1 MKNDNELLAA
11 MPVRKAFFRLA
22 LPAVAAQLINIL
34 YNLVDK
40 MFIGHI
46 PGVGKQAL
54 AGVGVTAP
62 VILAIS
68 AFAALVSMGG
78 APKASIFMGKGDN
91 EQAEKVMGSCAWM
104 LIVLSVV
111 LTAFMLIFG
120 KMILQLFGASDNT
133 ILYATD
139 YMNIYCVGTLFT
151 QLTLGLNAFITA
163 QGKTLISMCNVAVG
177 AVTNIV
183 LDAILI
189 NGFGMGVKGAA
200 LATVIAQGVSTCFVI
215 HYLIKPTSQL
225 KLRLKNI
232 RFERKLLLPCILLG
246 TSPALMQL
254 TENMVA
260 ISFNTS
266 LQKYGGDIA
275 VASMSILTSIM
286 QFVMLLLPGLVQ
298 GAQPLL
304 SYNLGAKNISRV
316 KKTFRLLLICCLS
329 GSFLIWLVCMLIPQN
344 VASIFTDD
352 VPLIT
357 YTGKSM
363 RIYLAMLLI
372 YGIQVACQYSFVAL
386 DQAKKA
392 IFLTIWRKI
401 ILLIPLIFILPR
413 ILSGSAMEVF
423 LAEPIADTIIDHGVN
438 IEKFTPCREKDNQF
452 AISSQLISRKHI
464 EKSIE
469 AFAKYLNKYDGS
481 AKLYIMGDGD
491 EKENLRKLAK
501 DLGADKNIIFTGKL
515 GHNELIEI
523 LKKSI
528 AMLVYTQSDLN
539 MVSIVESLSL
549 ATPVITTSVPY
560 CSSYIESENLGIVD
574 DNWNE
579 DDLRRIATSD
589 EYINNCMNYRKYLPT
604 EYKAEQFLKVKGL
617 I

>member
-1 MKNDNELLAA
+1 MEKDNELLAT
-11 MPVRKAFFRLA
+11 MPVPKAFIKLA

-46 PGVGKQAL
+46 PGVGQQAL

-91 EQAEKVMGSCAWM
+91 EQAEKVMGSCTWM
-104 LIVLSVV
+104 LIVLSIV

-120 KMILQLFGASDNT
+120 KMILRLFGASDDT
-133 ILYATD
+133 ISYATD
-139 YMNIYCVGTLFT
+139 YMNIYCLGTLFT

-177 AVTNIV
+177 AVTNII

-189 NGFGMGVKGAA
+189 NGVGMGVKGAA

-215 HYLIKPTSQL
+215 HYLVNPKSQL

-232 RFERKLLLPCILLG
+232 RFERQLLLPCILLG

-266 LQKYGGDIA
+266 LQKYGGDMA

-286 QFVMLLLPGLVQ
+286 QFVMLLLPGMVQ

-304 SYNLGAKNISRV
+304 SYNLGAKNIPRV
-316 KKTFRLLLICCLS
+316 KKTFRLLLVCCIS
-329 GSFLIWLVCMLIPQN
+329 GSFLIWLACMIMPGN

-352 VPLIT
+352 TALIA
-357 YTGKSM
+357 YTEKSM

-372 YGIQVACQYSFVAL
+372 YGIQIACQYSFVAL

-401 ILLIPLIFILPR
+401 ILLIPLIFILPQ
-413 ILSGSAMEVF
+413 ILSGSAMGIF
-423 LAEPIADTIIDHGVN
+423 LAEPIADTI
-438 IEKFTPCREKDNQF
+438 
-452 AISSQLISRKHI
+452 AICTT
-464 EKSIE
+464 
-469 AFAKYLNKYDGS
+469 APMFWNYY
-481 AKLYIMGDGD
+481 
-491 EKENLRKLAK
+491 RKLK
-501 DLGADKNIIFTGKL
+501 
-515 GHNELIEI
+515 
-523 LKKSI
+523 
-528 AMLVYTQSDLN
+528 
-539 MVSIVESLSL
+539 
-549 ATPVITTSVPY
+549 
-560 CSSYIESENLGIVD
+560 
-574 DNWNE
+574 
-579 DDLRRIATSD
+579 
-589 EYINNCMNYRKYLPT
+589 
-604 EYKAEQFLKVKGL
+604 
-617 I
+617 

>member
-1 MKNDNELLAA
+1 MDKDNELLAT
-11 MPVRKAFFRLA
+11 MPVPKAFIKLA

-46 PGVGKQAL
+46 SGVGQQAL

-91 EQAEKVMGSCAWM
+91 EQAEKVMGSCTWM

-120 KMILQLFGASDNT
+120 KMILQLFGASDDT
-133 ILYATD
+133 ISYATD
-139 YMNIYCVGTLFT
+139 YMNIYCLGTLFT

-189 NGFGMGVKGAA
+189 NGLGMGVKGAA

-215 HYLIKPTSQL
+215 HYLVNPKSQL

-232 RFERKLLLPCILLG
+232 RFEKPLLLPCIFLG

-266 LQKYGGDIA
+266 LQKYGGDMA

-304 SYNLGAKNISRV
+304 SYNLGAKNVPRV

-329 GSFLIWLVCMLIPQN
+329 GSFLIWLVCMIMPGN

-352 VPLIT
+352 MALIA
-357 YTGKSM
+357 YTEKSM

-401 ILLIPLIFILPR
+401 ILLIPLIFILPQ
-413 ILSGSAMEVF
+413 ILSGSAMGVF
-423 LAEPIADTIIDHGVN
+423 LAEPIADTIAVCTTAPMFWN
-438 IEKFTPCREKDNQF
+438 
-452 AISSQLISRKHI
+452 
-464 EKSIE
+464 
-469 AFAKYLNKYDGS
+469 YY
-481 AKLYIMGDGD
+481 
-491 EKENLRKLAK
+491 RKLK
-501 DLGADKNIIFTGKL
+501 
-515 GHNELIEI
+515 
-523 LKKSI
+523 
-528 AMLVYTQSDLN
+528 
-539 MVSIVESLSL
+539 
-549 ATPVITTSVPY
+549 
-560 CSSYIESENLGIVD
+560 
-574 DNWNE
+574 
-579 DDLRRIATSD
+579 
-589 EYINNCMNYRKYLPT
+589 
-604 EYKAEQFLKVKGL
+604 
-617 I
+617 

>member
-1 MKNDNELLAA
+1 MEEKKENDLLVE
-11 MPVRKAFFRLA
+11 MSVPMAFFRLA

-46 PGVGKQAL
+46 PEVGKQAL

-62 VILAIS
+62 VILAVS

-78 APKASIFMGKGDN
+78 APKASIFMGKGYN
-91 EQAEKVMGSCAWM
+91 EQAEKVMGCCTWM
-104 LIVLSVV
+104 LIVLSIV
-111 LTAFMLIFG
+111 LTGVMLIFG
-120 KMILQLFGASDNT
+120 KAILQLFGASDDT
-133 ILYATD
+133 IIYATD
-139 YMNIYCVGTLFT
+139 YMNIYCLGTLFT

-189 NGFGMGVKGAA
+189 NGLDMGVKGAA
-200 LATVIAQGVSTCFVI
+200 LATVISQGVSTCFVI
-215 HYLIKPTSQL
+215 HYLIKPESKL
-225 KLRLKNI
+225 KLHVKNI
-232 RFERKLLLPCILLG
+232 RFDKKLLLPCILLG

-266 LQKYGGDIA
+266 LQKYGGDMA
-275 VASMSILTSIM
+275 VASMSILNSIM

-316 KKTFRLLLICCLS
+316 KKTFRLLLICCVS
-329 GSFLIWLVCMLIPQN
+329 GSFLIWLVCMTMPST
-344 VASIFTDD
+344 VASVFTSDIA
-352 VPLIT
+352 LIA
-357 YTGKSM
+357 YTEKSM
-363 RIYLAMLLI
+363 KVYLAMLLI

-413 ILSGSAMEVF
+413 ILSGSAMGVY
-423 LAEPIADTIIDHGVN
+423 LAEPIADTIAVCTTAPM
-438 IEKFTPCREKDNQF
+438 FYF
-452 AISSQLISRKHI
+452 
-464 EKSIE
+464 
-469 AFAKYLNKYDGS
+469 YY
-481 AKLYIMGDGD
+481 
-491 EKENLRKLAK
+491 RKLK
-501 DLGADKNIIFTGKL
+501 
-515 GHNELIEI
+515 
-523 LKKSI
+523 
-528 AMLVYTQSDLN
+528 
-539 MVSIVESLSL
+539 
-549 ATPVITTSVPY
+549 
-560 CSSYIESENLGIVD
+560 
-574 DNWNE
+574 
-579 DDLRRIATSD
+579 
-589 EYINNCMNYRKYLPT
+589 
-604 EYKAEQFLKVKGL
+604 
-617 I
+617 

>member
-1 MKNDNELLAA
+1 MENDNELLAA
-11 MPVRKAFFRLA
+11 MPVPKAFIKLG

-46 PGVGKQAL
+46 PEVGKEAL

-91 EQAEKVMGSCAWM
+91 EQAEKVMGSCTWM

-120 KMILQLFGASDNT
+120 KMILQLFGASDDT
-133 ILYATD
+133 ISYATD
-139 YMNIYCVGTLFT
+139 YMNIYCLGTLFT

-189 NGFGMGVKGAA
+189 NGFGMGVRGAA

-215 HYLIKPTSQL
+215 HYLVTPKSQL

-232 RFERKLLLPCILLG
+232 RFERQLLLPCIFLG

-266 LQKYGGDIA
+266 LQKYGGDMA

-316 KKTFRLLLICCLS
+316 KKTFRLLLICCVS
-329 GSFLIWLVCMLIPQN
+329 GSFLIWLVCMLIPGN
-344 VASIFTDD
+344 VASVFTGDMA
-352 VPLIT
+352 LIT
-357 YTGKSM
+357 YTEKSM

-372 YGIQVACQYSFVAL
+372 YGVQVACQYSFVAL

-401 ILLIPLIFILPR
+401 ILLIPLIFILPQ
-413 ILSGSAMEVF
+413 ILSGSAMGVF
-423 LAEPIADTIIDHGVN
+423 LAEPIADTIAVCTTAPMFWN
-438 IEKFTPCREKDNQF
+438 
-452 AISSQLISRKHI
+452 
-464 EKSIE
+464 
-469 AFAKYLNKYDGS
+469 YY
-481 AKLYIMGDGD
+481 
-491 EKENLRKLAK
+491 RKLK
-501 DLGADKNIIFTGKL
+501 
-515 GHNELIEI
+515 
-523 LKKSI
+523 
-528 AMLVYTQSDLN
+528 
-539 MVSIVESLSL
+539 
-549 ATPVITTSVPY
+549 
-560 CSSYIESENLGIVD
+560 
-574 DNWNE
+574 
-579 DDLRRIATSD
+579 
-589 EYINNCMNYRKYLPT
+589 
-604 EYKAEQFLKVKGL
+604 
-617 I
+617 